1 MMRPIKI
8 SAKVAQKQQKQIF
21 IHTDFIRLDAA
32 LKLCD
37 AVQTGGHAKLVITDG
52 EVKVN
57 GEVCLSRGK
66 KLHAGDTFEF
76 QHVIYSV
83 VSEQ

>member
-57 GEVCLSRGK
+57 GESEARRGR
-66 KLHAGDTFEF
+66 KLRVGDQIEISGIEN
-76 QHVIYSV
+76 VEIV
-83 VSEQ
+83 AE

>member
-66 KLHAGDTFEF
+66 KLGAGDTFEF
-76 QHVIYSV
+76 QHVVYTV
-83 VSEQ
+83 KSEQ

>member
-66 KLHAGDTFEF
+66 KLRAGDNFEF
-76 QHVIYSV
+76 QHVVYTV
-83 VSEQ
+83 KSEQ

>member
-1 MMRPIKI
+1 MATRKI
-8 SAKVAQKQQKQIF
+8 QAHVAKKQQKQIF

-66 KLHAGDTFEF
+66 KLRAGDNFEF
-76 QHVIYSV
+76 KHVVYSV

>member
-37 AVQTGGHAKLVITDG
+37 AVQTGGHGKNCARATIL
-52 EVKVN
+52 N
-57 GEVCLSRGK
+57 LS
-66 KLHAGDTFEF
+66 T
-76 QHVIYSV
+76 
-83 VSEQ
+83 

>member
-8 SAKVAQKQQKQIF
+8 SAKVAQKQQKQII

-66 KLHAGDTFEF
+66 KLRAGDTFEF
-76 QHVIYSV
+76 EHIVYTV
-83 VSEQ
+83 TSEQ

>member
-66 KLHAGDTFEF
+66 KLRAGDNFEF
-76 QHVIYSV
+76 KHVVYTV
-83 VSEQ
+83 KSEP

>member
-37 AVQTGGHAKLVITDG
+37 AVQTGGHAKLAITDG
-52 EVKVN
+52 EA
-57 GEVCLSRGK
+57 CLSRGK
-66 KLHAGDTFEF
+66 KLRAGDTFEF
-76 QHVIYSV
+76 QHVVYTV
-83 VSEQ
+83 KSEQ

>member
-57 GEVCLSRGK
+57 GVACPSRGK
-66 KLHAGDTFEF
+66 KLRAGDNFEF
-76 QHVIYSV
+76 KHVVYTDK
-83 VSEQ
+83 SEQ

>member
-8 SAKVAQKQQKQIF
+8 SAKVAKKQQKQIF

-52 EVKVN
+52 EGKVN
-57 GEVCLSRGK
+57 GEPCLLPG
-66 KLHAGDTFEF
+66 
-76 QHVIYSV
+76 
-83 VSEQ
+83 